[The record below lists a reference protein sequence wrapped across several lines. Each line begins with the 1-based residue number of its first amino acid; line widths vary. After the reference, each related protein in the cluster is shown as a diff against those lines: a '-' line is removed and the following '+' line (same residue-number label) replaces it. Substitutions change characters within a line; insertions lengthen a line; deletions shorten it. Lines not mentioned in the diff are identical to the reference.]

1 MTSNRIQNA
10 ILRVKIKIEI
20 IQPNQI
26 EIIQPNQI
34 EIIQP
39 NQIEIIQPN
48 QIEMINAAISSH
60 SSEHL

>member
-26 EIIQPNQI
+26 E
-34 EIIQP
+34 
-39 NQIEIIQPN
+39 
-48 QIEMINAAISSH
+48 MINAAISSH

>member
-39 NQIEIIQPN
+39 NQIE
-48 QIEMINAAISSH
+48 MINAAISSH